1 MSSRPLLQKGIAELE
16 KLFDQNRDDPQ
27 FLETLIAELSERSVP
42 RAKGLQRRALQAV
55 SVNREP
61 SNVNAERRTSGEART
76 RTAVFSHASAAVL
89 SEPRAPEPV
98 KEQFVLE
105 PVRAS
110 LELPPVTN
118 KATDILGAWTAM
130 EVLSPPS
137 FRKPDDLAGGD
148 RSRVAPLDK
157 GRLPWEGEGERSRPN
172 QKLYYQIVLG
182 SIDMET
188 AVSSLLQVYA
198 DSRIEKP
205 SAKGEAVL
213 AAITVDREGRPVE
226 NDAVAISSFGWGVPV
241 ALAGRLRDLGN
252 WSLTERQLVER
263 LEEKIVVEDKD
274 GKPLPLTAEAIDVA
288 YRWLVE
294 TLGLDARFVKKP
306 VFAFRSY
313 QYFKLQDPPESILL
327 NSFFLGDLAKAADLA
342 RDGKSTANLNRYLG
356 TTKPNARRN
365 LMRDNQA
372 LSEALE
378 PVKFPL
384 GAWPGSGRHPLVMLQ
399 QCAINLAMKDLASDG
414 ILAVNGPPGTGKT
427 TLLRDIVAAIVTRRA
442 ELLCKFNDP
451 EDAFT
456 PSGQKLKR
464 GNAFIHLYK
473 LDEKLRGHEIIVA
486 SSNNKAVENVS
497 AELPGISAIAEDAT
511 GLRYFKTVSDALLE
525 RDSWGVIAAV
535 LGNARNRSDFRQTFW
550 WDDDVGFQRY
560 LQQAS
565 GNPQLITEKTEAGT
579 RQRRPVIVEREN
591 APEDHDEAQRRWRKA
606 QQKFAKT
613 LTEAKAALSNLQAI
627 HDLLIANSKT
637 QAGIVRID
645 TEIATRQPALAQAE
659 QTARD
664 AVSLQQSQEKL
675 VLSLNNNVAGAMQ
688 SRPGFWSRL
697 FGTPAFRS
705 WQSEHGA
712 LLAKLKEA
720 KTRFASLKADA
731 DAKVAVHL
739 SLKAVV
745 DDFQKTRANLTVT
758 LDRNRARYTS
768 LCQQYPGT
776 FVSDEFFEKRHA
788 DKQKAAPWLD
798 DKTARLRHDVFEAAM
813 ELHRAF
819 IDAAARPVRH
829 NLNALM
835 DGFGVRS
842 LGNAERDAL
851 IPHLW
856 STLFLLVPVVS
867 TTFAS
872 VSRMFGRIGPEEF
885 GWLLV
890 DEAGQ
895 ALPQAAV
902 GALMRTKR
910 AVVVGDPIQI
920 EPVVVLPDQLTEAMC
935 HQFGIDS
942 LVYNPPHASAQTLAD
957 SGTEYFG
964 TFETRFGT
972 REVGVPLL
980 VHRRC
985 DEPMFSISNMIAYEN
1000 LMVQAKTAKA
1010 SAIRDVLGPSRW
1022 IDVEGRGQEKWCQR
1036 EGEVLLDLLRHLRE
1050 RQVTPDFYIVTPFV
1064 VVQDRMREMLRSSG
1078 LLDGWV
1084 ENPFSW
1090 VYERIGTLHT
1100 VQGREAEVVFFLLG
1114 APNAEQ
1120 RGARGWAGG
1129 RPNLLNV
1136 AVTRAKEAVYVIGN
1150 RTLWKGAGVFQSLDN
1165 FLQGDQ

>member
-1 MSSRPLLQKGIAELE
+1 
-16 KLFDQNRDDPQ
+16 
-27 FLETLIAELSERSVP
+27 
-42 RAKGLQRRALQAV
+42 
-55 SVNREP
+55 
-61 SNVNAERRTSGEART
+61 
-76 RTAVFSHASAAVL
+76 
-89 SEPRAPEPV
+89 
-98 KEQFVLE
+98 
-105 PVRAS
+105 
-110 LELPPVTN
+110 
-118 KATDILGAWTAM
+118 M

-137 FRKPDDLAGGD
+137 FRKPEDLAGGD
-148 RSRVAPLDK
+148 RSRIAPLDK
-157 GRLPWEGEGERSRPN
+157 GKLPWEGDGERSRPN

-182 SIDMET
+182 TIDMET

-205 SAKGEAVL
+205 SARGEAVL
-213 AAITVDREGRPVE
+213 ATIMVDREGRPVE
-226 NDAVAISSFGWGVPV
+226 TDAVAISSFGWGVPV
-241 ALAGRLRDLGN
+241 SLTGKLRDLGT
-252 WSLTERQLVER
+252 WSQAEQRLVEQ
-263 LEEKIVVEDKD
+263 LEKKIVSEDKD
-274 GKPLPLTAEAIDVA
+274 GKPLPLTAKAIDAA

-294 TLGLDARFVKKP
+294 TLGLDAH
-306 VFAFRSY
+306 FAKQPIFAVRSY

-327 NSFFLGDLAKAADLA
+327 NSFFLEDLASAAALTGN
-342 RDGKSTANLNRYLG
+342 GKSTVNLNRYLG
-356 TTKPNARRN
+356 TTKPKTRRN
-365 LMRDNQA
+365 LMKDNQA
-372 LSEALE
+372 LAEALE
-378 PVKFPL
+378 PGKFPL

-399 QCAINLAMKDLASDG
+399 QCAINLAMKDLTSDG

-427 TLLRDIVAAIVTRRA
+427 TLLRDIVAAIVTKRA
-442 ELLCKFNDP
+442 ELLCKFDDP
-451 EDAFT
+451 EDAFV

-473 LDEKLRGHEIIVA
+473 LDERLRGHEIIVA

-497 AELPGISAIAEDAT
+497 AELPGMGAIADDAT

-565 GNPQLITEKTEAGT
+565 GNPQLITEKTENGT
-579 RQRRPVIVEREN
+579 RQRPPVIVEQEN
-591 APEDHDEAQRRWRKA
+591 APEDHDEALKRWRKA
-606 QQKFAKT
+606 RQRFTKTLAEAKT
-613 LTEAKAALSNLQAI
+613 ALANLQAI
-627 HDLLIANSKT
+627 RDLLIAIAKT

-645 TEIATRQPALAQAE
+645 AEIASRQPALTQAE
-659 QTARD
+659 QTAHD
-664 AVSLQQSQEKL
+664 AASLQEDQEKL
-675 VLSLNNNVAGAMQ
+675 VLALNQNASSAMH

-697 FGTPAFRS
+697 FETSAFRA
-705 WQSEHGA
+705 WQAEHGV
-712 LLAKLKEA
+712 LLARLKEA
-720 KTRFASLKADA
+720 KTRLTSLKADA
-731 DAKVAVHL
+731 DATAAAY
-739 SLKAVV
+739 SRLKAVA
-745 DDFQKTRANLTVT
+745 DDMQKIRSGLLAT
-758 LDRNRARYTS
+758 LERDQARYAS
-768 LCQQYPGT
+768 LSKQYSGIYIWE
-776 FVSDEFFEKRHA
+776 EFFEKRHA

-798 DKTARLRHDVFEAAM
+798 EKTARLRHDVFEAAM

-872 VSRMFGRIGPEEF
+872 VSRMFGRIDPEEF

-902 GALMRTKR
+902 GALMRTRR

-935 HQFGIDS
+935 HQFGIDP
-942 LVYNPPHASAQTLAD
+942 LIYNPPGASAQTLAD
-957 SGTEYFG
+957 SATEYFG
-964 TFETRFGT
+964 TFETKFGT

-985 DEPMFSISNMIAYEN
+985 DDPMFSISNMIAYEN
-1000 LMVQAKTAKA
+1000 LMVQAKMAKA
-1010 SAIRDVLGPSRW
+1010 SAIRDILGPSRW
-1022 IDVEGRGQEKWCQR
+1022 IDVEGRGQEKWCQQ
-1036 EGEVLLDLLRHLRE
+1036 EGEALLGLLWQLRDKE
-1050 RQVTPDFYIVTPFV
+1050 IAPDFYIVTPFV
-1064 VVQDRMREMLRSSG
+1064 VVQDRMREMLRTSG

-1084 ENPFSW
+1084 ENPFAW
-1090 VYERIGTLHT
+1090 VYERVGTVHT
-1100 VQGREAEVVFFLLG
+1100 VQGREAEAVFFLLG
-1114 APNAEQ
+1114 APSAEQ
-1120 RGARGWAGG
+1120 RGARCWAGG

-1136 AVTRAKEAVYVIGN
+1136 AVTRAKESVYVIGN
-1150 RTLWKGAGVFQSLDN
+1150 RSLWKSAGVFQSLDD
-1165 FLQGDQ
+1165 FLR